1 MIELYHFAFSTCS
14 QKVRLVL
21 EEKGIDFVSHE
32 VNILGGGQHD
42 PEYVK
47 LNPMHVVPT
56 LVHDGHVLIESSLII
71 KYLDD
76 AFPEPP
82 MRPVDALG
90 RYSVDGWIKR
100 IDDALHPAAPTVT
113 FALGPRNIVIA
124 QPAAEREASIAAI
137 PDPIERATRRS
148 VLEHGIEA
156 PEFAGALRVFLDA
169 LDEMETA
176 LADRLWLSGD
186 RFGLADAS
194 LLPYVLRLEHL
205 GLDPVLDSSTRPGV
219 AGWLSRVKALPSYE
233 RAVEAW
239 AAPAV
244 VEMMRVG
251 ASRPGPSWS
260 RLRGATAWAPEH
272 GEARAWDRAR
282 VDNVLPVAAPDG
294 RALLKDSTRFRCVYT
309 RCARTL
315 RGSVDMVVGVLVR
328 VKSEPTMPMLPLR

>member
-32 VNILGGGQHD
+32 VNILAGGQHD

-113 FALGPRNIVIA
+113 FALGPRNIVIQ
-124 QPAAEREASIAAI
+124 QPAADREASIAAI

-205 GLDPVLDSSTRPGV
+205 GMDPVLDSSTRPGV

-251 ASRPGPSWS
+251 GKQAWPQLESLTR
-260 RLRGATAWAPEH
+260 RNRVGA
-272 GEARAWDRAR
+272 
-282 VDNVLPVAAPDG
+282 
-294 RALLKDSTRFRCVYT
+294 
-309 RCARTL
+309 
-315 RGSVDMVVGVLVR
+315 
-328 VKSEPTMPMLPLR
+328 